1 MIGGLIIYWDHLEYP
16 FAIAA
21 EDVASGAGA
30 RCVEIIKDSCGL
42 GFSIE
47 GGFDSPL
54 GNRPLIV
61 KKVFMG
67 KSSASSSQ
75 TVTTNV

>member
-1 MIGGLIIYWDHLEYP
+1 MLFFCFFLLLEESTP
-16 FAIAA
+16 N
-21 EDVASGAGA
+21 SA

-67 KSSASSSQ
+67 KCLKDI
-75 TVTTNV
+75 